1 MQDVDDEP
9 LFAERV
15 AGIDIAKAGVEVTI
29 RVPSDTRAGGRQQ
42 ETRSFGT
49 TRRQL
54 LALADWLRSWGVTK
68 AGMEATGDYWKPV
81 YFVLESQGLDCELY
95 HAAQVRAL
103 PGRPRRT
110 GPTRCGSRGSPSGGA
125 CRPASCRPSRSAGC
139 APAPATAGTSPRPAP
154 PRSSGWKNCS
164 KTGT

>member
-1 MQDVDDEP
+1 MQDVEDEP

-29 RVPSDTRAGGRQQ
+29 RVPSDTQPGRRQQ

-68 AGMEATGDYWKPV
+68 AGMEATGVIFCSNKISSS
-81 YFVLESQGLDCELY
+81 FRRSGLS
-95 HAAQVRAL
+95 
-103 PGRPRRT
+103 RT
-110 GPTRCGSRGSPSGGA
+110 RL
-125 CRPASCRPSRSAGC
+125 
-139 APAPATAGTSPRPAP
+139 
-154 PRSSGWKNCS
+154 
-164 KTGT
+164 